1 MGINRNWSID
11 LFIFCQYIERKTGR
25 CFFIKGKKDIS
36 ELKKAVNELYRLNDA
51 LRIQITETD
60 GKPMQSIREFAEQ
73 DIDVLHFKSREELTQ
88 YGETYAKVPL
98 DLYG

>member
-1 MGINRNWSID
+1 MYQLSKPQKLIYDMEQYAKGSIAV
-11 LFIFCQYIERKTGR
+11 ICGS
-25 CFFIKGKKDIS
+25 FFIKGKKDIS

-73 DIDVLHFKSREELTQ
+73 DIDVLHFKSREE
-88 YGETYAKVPL
+88 
-98 DLYG
+98 